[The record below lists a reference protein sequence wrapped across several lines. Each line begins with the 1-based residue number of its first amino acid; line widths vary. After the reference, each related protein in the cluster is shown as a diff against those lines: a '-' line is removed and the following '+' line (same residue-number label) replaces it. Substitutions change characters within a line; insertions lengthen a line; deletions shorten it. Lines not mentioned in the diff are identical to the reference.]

1 MTSDTPVHVLV
12 VDDEVLVA
20 WALRSI
26 LEEAGYRVTV
36 AHDGEQALALQ
47 ARDPVD
53 VLLTDLQ
60 MPRLDGRGLIR
71 ALRAGHPMV
80 PVIVMTG
87 TPDASGLAELRGEL
101 AAATV
106 VMTKPIGPRPVLNA
120 IRDLLGKRS

>member
-1 MTSDTPVHVLV
+1 MASDTPVHVLV
-12 VDDEVLVA
+12 ADDEVLVA

-47 ARDPVD
+47 ARDPAD

-60 MPRLDGRGLIR
+60 MPRLDGQGLIR
-71 ALRAGHPMV
+71 VLRAEHPML

-87 TPDASGLAELRGEL
+87 APDPSSFAELRG
-101 AAATV
+101 AAAGTIIMV
-106 VMTKPIGPRPVLNA
+106 KPVGPQPVLTALRN
-120 IRDLLGKRS
+120 LLGVR

>member
-1 MTSDTPVHVLV
+1 MASDTTVHILV
-12 VDDEVLVA
+12 AEDEVLVA

-47 ARDPVD
+47 AQDPAD

-60 MPRLDGRGLIR
+60 MPRLDGYGLIR
-71 ALRAGHPMV
+71 ELRADHPML

-87 TPDASGLAELRGEL
+87 APDPSGLAELRG
-101 AAATV
+101 AAAAGTI
-106 VMTKPIGPRPVLNA
+106 VMAKPVGPQPVLSA
-120 IRDLLGKRS
+120 LRDLLRKPS

>member
-1 MTSDTPVHVLV
+1 MASDTTVHILV
-12 VDDEVLVA
+12 AEDEVLVA

-47 ARDPVD
+47 ARDPAD

-60 MPRLDGRGLIR
+60 MPRLDGYGLIR
-71 ALRAGHPMV
+71 ELRADHPTL

-87 TPDASGLAELRGEL
+87 APETSGLAGLHGET
-101 AAATV
+101 AAGTI
-106 VMTKPIGPRPVLNA
+106 VMAKPVSPQPVLSA
-120 IRDLLGKRS
+120 LRDLLRKP

>member
-1 MTSDTPVHVLV
+1 MASDTPVHILVADDDVLI
-12 VDDEVLVA
+12 A

-47 ARDPVD
+47 ARDPAD

-60 MPRLDGRGLIR
+60 MPRLDGHGLIR
-71 ALRAGHPMV
+71 ELRAEYPML

-87 TPDASGLAELRGEL
+87 APNASGLTGLRGGAAAGTIIMAKPVGPQPVL
-101 AAATV
+101 AA
-106 VMTKPIGPRPVLNA
+106 L
-120 IRDLLGKRS
+120 RDLLQVR